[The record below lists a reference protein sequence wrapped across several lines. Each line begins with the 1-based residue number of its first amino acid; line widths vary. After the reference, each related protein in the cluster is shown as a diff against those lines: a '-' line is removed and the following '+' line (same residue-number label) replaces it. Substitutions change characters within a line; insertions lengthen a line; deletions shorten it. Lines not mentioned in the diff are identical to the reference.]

1 MPASGLAHLIDQRGP
16 DNRASAAH
24 QVPTTLGISVG
35 EEGAEERT
43 AGLGVMDVEQFDRL
57 GGVLRAS
64 RSRQRLAALLDV
76 VMVRPPGRCWSG
88 RGRGRESEPPLWMR
102 AWAPGLCAYLA
113 WGESLIPLQLAHA
126 EEPDALVDFQRLAGV
141 LAPQHAQGPACL
153 NQGADR
159 AGLAVGNAV
168 LSRAWMQ

>member
-43 AGLGVMDVEQFDRL
+43 ADLGVMDVEQFDRL

-64 RSRQRLAALLDV
+64 RSRQRLAALLD
-76 VMVRPPGRCWSG
+76 SG
-88 RGRGRESEPPLWMR
+88 HG
-102 AWAPGLCAYLA
+102 
-113 WGESLIPLQLAHA
+113 
-126 EEPDALVDFQRLAGV
+126 
-141 LAPQHAQGPACL
+141 
-153 NQGADR
+153 
-159 AGLAVGNAV
+159 
-168 LSRAWMQ
+168 